1 MRKKRTACLLLLPLF
16 AVTALSLLACGSVLA
31 QSLGVIPAFGLE
43 EPTLDYYRDAL
54 ASPAFRSALLVS
66 LRVALLSALAAAS
79 LGTARPSKAVG
90 RCLPTGAAPCRLP
103 A

>member
-43 EPTLDYYRDAL
+43 AYRAGYIDH
-54 ASPAFRSALLVS
+54 
-66 LRVALLSALAAAS
+66 
-79 LGTARPSKAVG
+79 
-90 RCLPTGAAPCRLP
+90 LPCQQQ
-103 A
+103 